1 MKKIGIILI
10 AILLLTGCTN
20 EREKQTT
27 NIDKKV
33 VEHENLIVQEDRK
46 PTTEEELSEYIEVIN
61 NEVTLLTQKEE
72 LTSSEQN
79 TLKNTFIT
87 LTDFIFYNGRINGQT
102 FSELT
107 EEVKKEIIT
116 LYEQIDAKIEKKY
129 PGYKEEIKENAERTY
144 NDIKEKLTTLKEE
157 VINNYKED
165 VGEEKYNEQVQEY
178 ETKKEEV
185 KEIVTPIIDEI
196 VEAGKEIYETSKN
209 SFDKWYQE
217 WKEE

>member
-10 AILLLTGCTN
+10 VLLVLTGCTN
-20 EREKQTT
+20 ETTKQTT

-33 VEHENLIVQEDRK
+33 VEHENLIVLEEVK

-61 NEVTLLTQKEE
+61 KEVSQLTQKEK

-87 LTDFIFYNGRINGQT
+87 LTDFIFYNGQINGKT

-107 EEVKKEIIT
+107 DEVKKEIIII
-116 LYEQIDAKIEKKY
+116 YEQIDQQIEKKY
-129 PGYKEEIKENAERTY
+129 PGYKDEIKENAEKTY
-144 NDIKEKLTTLKEE
+144 NDIKEQLTILKEE
-157 VINNYKED
+157 LINNYKED
-165 VGEEKYNEQVQEY
+165 VGEDKYNEQVQEY

-185 KEIVTPIIDEI
+185 KEVVEPIIDEI
-196 VEAGKEIYETSKN
+196 IEAGKEIYETSKN